1 MEGPTGTVAGHA
13 TEARTDRVRRIAVPS
28 GAGMPTETTA
38 VGGTIPATEGV
49 AGMARP
55 IPLPVA
61 VTAAA
66 LDPTR
71 PTASA
76 P

>member
-1 MEGPTGTVAGHA
+1 MTVAGHA
-13 TEARTDRVRRIAVPS
+13 TEARTDRVRRIAVAS
-28 GAGMPTETTA
+28 AAGMRTETTA
-38 VGGTIPATEGV
+38 AGGTTPAIEGV
-49 AGMARP
+49 AGMVRP
-55 IPLPVA
+55 TLLPVA

-66 LDPTR
+66 PAPTR

>member
-1 MEGPTGTVAGHA
+1 MTVAGHA
-13 TEARTDRVRRIAVPS
+13 TEARTDRVRRIAVAS
-28 GAGMPTETTA
+28 AAGMRTETTA
-38 VGGTIPATEGV
+38 VGGTTPAIEGL

-55 IPLPVA
+55 IPLLVA

-66 LDPTR
+66 LGPTR